1 MEMETLVVRMDED
14 ISQLDLAAYNKNQ
27 YQFHNLYIQRCGNA
41 TVIEMLNT
49 LKNSFIR
56 QSYVSD
62 NKPKLSE
69 VLLEVNEEH
78 RQILSAFRAKDKN
91 QLEAL
96 LKHHWRIID
105 NDML

>member
-1 MEMETLVVRMDED
+1 MEALIARMDED
-14 ISQLDLAAYNKNQ
+14 IAQLDLTAYSKDQ
-27 YQFHNLYIQRCGNA
+27 YQFHNLYIQRCGNS
-41 TVIEMLNT
+41 TVIEMLDT

-62 NKPKLSE
+62 NKSKLSG
-69 VLLEVNEEH
+69 VLQQVNEEH
-78 RQILSAFRAKDKN
+78 RQILNAFRTNDKL
-91 QLEAL
+91 QLESL